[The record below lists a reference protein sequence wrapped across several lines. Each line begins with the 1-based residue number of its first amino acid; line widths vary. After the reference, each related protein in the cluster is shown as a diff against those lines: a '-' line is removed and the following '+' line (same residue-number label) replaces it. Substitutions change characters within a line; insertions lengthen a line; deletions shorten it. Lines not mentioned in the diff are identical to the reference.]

1 MRRVLGSLLLL
12 LAAPVAMAA
21 SGIET
26 GAGAAVARAAV
37 DFAIAIPRVM
47 QLRLLGHPLQVEIT
61 GDDIARG
68 KLTVSGASL
77 DLLVNNPLGYALR
90 AEVASAA
97 FSAVRINLPA
107 RMPSMVG
114 RPRPAPIAVEYEL
127 EIAPGTAPGRY
138 AWPVALTLQEP

>member
-1 MRRVLGSLLLL
+1 M
-12 LAAPVAMAA
+12 
-21 SGIET
+21 
-26 GAGAAVARAAV
+26 
-37 DFAIAIPRVM
+37 
-47 QLRLLGHPLQVEIT
+47 RLLGHPAQLEIT
-61 GDDIARG
+61 AADIARG
-68 KLTVSGASL
+68 TLTVSGASL

-97 FSAVRINLPA
+97 FIAVRVNLPA

-114 RPRPAPIAVEYEL
+114 RPRPAPIAVDYEL